1 MKHGRGHKK
10 NDKKT
15 SPTKN
20 EPFFFCFLHPH
31 HVFFS
36 KPCPPIIQP
45 QTQRSRASHTC
56 SVLFSCVGVV
66 VVSVDES
73 FFRLLSCSFIHSFI
87 LFPPFFALRIVET
100 CDLTTI
106 TAPLT
111 SIIIFIIDFFLHIRF
126 SCVVSLFLLSLSS
139 RFSFILFSSPFLF
152 GVSCT
157 VGGTRSGCTHLI
169 NFFLIPPPA
178 GFEPVTEFR
187 SFISTRRF

>member
-1 MKHGRGHKK
+1 MGGHKK

-73 FFRLLSCSFIHSFI
+73 FFSVVVLFIHSFI

-111 SIIIFIIDFFLHIRF
+111 SIIIFIIDFFYIYDLVASFH
-126 SCVVSLFLLSLSS
+126 SS
-139 RFSFILFSSPFLF
+139 SFRSPPVFHSFSSPHPSYLACR
-152 GVSCT
+152 VPSA
-157 VGGTRSGCTHLI
+157 VLEVAVLI
-169 NFFLIPPPA
+169 
-178 GFEPVTEFR
+178 
-187 SFISTRRF
+187 